1 MSIANTTQLRDALA
15 WLTGDVKKA
24 SEPNT
29 NPFVWFWEA
38 IEGDFN
44 EERSTGQIMIDAAIS
59 MIPLVDQVCD
69 VRDLIAN
76 CRKLYRDNT
85 DSAAW
90 IALALTL
97 IGLFPTLGSLVK
109 GVLKIFFAFLRR
121 KGVDEAVHAVDS
133 AMTWIITFLRRK
145 DVQRYLSELRID
157 EVFTWLALQ
166 IKSVRT
172 KIDVKAMLLAFDRAI
187 KVVEGLVN
195 KVGFIPSLGQKA
207 KHALTQVRQVRM
219 KADAGLATALNPVLN
234 MVDTVIKRIEKEAL
248 VKKGGIIN
256 VQNVH
261 YRGVLPESAAVALMR
276 RSKPKWLTQSGTEVF
291 PGLDPKSV
299 RANINSQS
307 SRTSPSGARRKHE
320 NVFPE
325 LTEQNIRSFHTI
337 NTAIIRGPAR
347 LYRIISPNSRAMSD
361 CWVSEEVFNKLQDSP
376 NPREAWR
383 KFLAVWPDWNVNG
396 QFVIYDIKAGES
408 LNVWRGIASSQKKDS
423 LPGFQ
428 LEGGWEQIIFN
439 IKRKDTRNDK
449 VLFYRQGGGKNAK
462 LSDPLTQD
470 EVNTLTAK
478 MNDVEKRLFFESHS
492 PIREEIFHPN
502 ISGPF
507 STGWGY
513 TDFDSAGIASKV
525 GLPSLPGQIT
535 HLAR

>member
-234 MVDTVIKRIEKEAL
+234 MVDTVIK
-248 VKKGGIIN
+248 
-256 VQNVH
+256 
-261 YRGVLPESAAVALMR
+261 
-276 RSKPKWLTQSGTEVF
+276 
-291 PGLDPKSV
+291 
-299 RANINSQS
+299 
-307 SRTSPSGARRKHE
+307 
-320 NVFPE
+320 
-325 LTEQNIRSFHTI
+325 
-337 NTAIIRGPAR
+337 
-347 LYRIISPNSRAMSD
+347 
-361 CWVSEEVFNKLQDSP
+361 
-376 NPREAWR
+376 
-383 KFLAVWPDWNVNG
+383 
-396 QFVIYDIKAGES
+396 
-408 LNVWRGIASSQKKDS
+408 
-423 LPGFQ
+423 
-428 LEGGWEQIIFN
+428 
-439 IKRKDTRNDK
+439 
-449 VLFYRQGGGKNAK
+449 
-462 LSDPLTQD
+462 
-470 EVNTLTAK
+470 
-478 MNDVEKRLFFESHS
+478 
-492 PIREEIFHPN
+492 
-502 ISGPF
+502 
-507 STGWGY
+507 
-513 TDFDSAGIASKV
+513 
-525 GLPSLPGQIT
+525 
-535 HLAR
+535 